1 MTYSEIYSSQPVNIH
16 EFLTQQF
23 ETTHNLSRFTL
34 RRSGSSWMVGMKG
47 NVYIYTLSTYYIRL
61 EKVLNSLIL
70 YIISGFS
77 IFRKLGMEVDSIGSN
92 CCSRGEIE
100 NQSASQLKGWSRF
113 GFS

>member
-1 MTYSEIYSSQPVNIH
+1 
-16 EFLTQQF
+16 
-23 ETTHNLSRFTL
+23 
-34 RRSGSSWMVGMKG
+34 MVGMKG

-92 CCSRGEIE
+92 C
-100 NQSASQLKGWSRF
+100 
-113 GFS
+113 